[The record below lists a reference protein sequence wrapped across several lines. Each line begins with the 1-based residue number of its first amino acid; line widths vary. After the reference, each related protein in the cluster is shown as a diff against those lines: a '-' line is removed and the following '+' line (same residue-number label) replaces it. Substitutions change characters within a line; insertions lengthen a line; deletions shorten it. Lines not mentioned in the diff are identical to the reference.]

1 MALNSRTLNKLISIF
16 FARERDSYE
25 SLSFFFAND
34 ISAINK
40 LLSNDKVELI
50 IVLGKISF
58 EKMR

>member
-16 FARERDSYE
+16 FAMERDSYE
-25 SLSFFFAND
+25 SLSFFANA

-50 IVLGKISF
+50 IVLEKISF

>member
-1 MALNSRTLNKLISIF
+1 M
-16 FARERDSYE
+16 ERDSYE
-25 SLSFFFAND
+25 SLSFFANA

-50 IVLGKISF
+50 IVLEKISF

>member
-1 MALNSRTLNKLISIF
+1 MRIS
-16 FARERDSYE
+16 
-25 SLSFFFAND
+25 LFFANA

-50 IVLGKISF
+50 IVLEKISF